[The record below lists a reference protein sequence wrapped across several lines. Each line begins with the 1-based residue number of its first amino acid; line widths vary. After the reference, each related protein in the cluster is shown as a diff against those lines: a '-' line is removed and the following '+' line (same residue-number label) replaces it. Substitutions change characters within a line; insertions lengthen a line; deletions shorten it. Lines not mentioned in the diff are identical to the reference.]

1 MKIMP
6 VITVEAPK
14 LTKEQKRKLV
24 KELTASA
31 ANTMDLPEQAFFVF
45 VKENDRDNIGVAGE
59 LLSDR

>member
-1 MKIMP
+1 MP

-31 ANTMDLPEQAFFVF
+31 ANTMDLPEQDFFVF